1 MTMSRLWLVRHA
13 PVLAPPGT
21 CYGQLDL
28 AADSHATAQCAEEL
42 ASVLPHALVL
52 HHSPLQRCEL
62 LALAIQALRPDLALN
77 PDPRLREMD
86 FGRWE
91 GIPWANLPRDE
102 IDAWAEQLADVAP
115 GGGEPLAAMLAR
127 VAAALGD
134 AHASVQAS
142 GTDVVWIAHAGVARC
157 VQWLLGDRARASLAP
172 CAAHWPREAP
182 APGAWAHYA
191 LRDASSPGGAAA
203 VR

>member
-1 MTMSRLWLVRHA
+1 MTVSRLWLVRHA

-28 AADSHATAQCAEEL
+28 PADSHATTQCAEEL

-62 LALAIQALRPDLALN
+62 LALAIQALRPDLALK

-127 VAAALGD
+127 VSAAL
-134 AHASVQAS
+134 AEAR
-142 GTDVVWIAHAGVARC
+142 GTAQSTGQDVVWIAHAGVARC
-157 VQWLLGDRARASLAP
+157 VQWLQGDRARAGLAP
-172 CAAHWPREAP
+172 CAGHWPREAP

-191 LRDASSPGGAAA
+191 LNPIGVAA